1 MHVQFPLKHVTK
13 YPQNYKACNPFLTKN
28 HMAIISLFSNI
39 IYGWIDFFYLTEKK
53 VTVVFVV
60 SQQPCRQNT
69 AKTPPSSCQELRASN
84 DDRTDRDLQLDGGGI
99 SDQPVII
106 AVHPLAQVGGF
117 GG

>member
-1 MHVQFPLKHVTK
+1 MAGLISIWR
-13 YPQNYKACNPFLTKN
+13 KN
-28 HMAIISLFSNI
+28 AT
-39 IYGWIDFFYLTEKK
+39 D
-53 VTVVFVV
+53 VVFFA
-60 SQQPCRQNT
+60 SQLPRVCRENT
-69 AKTPPSSCQELRASN
+69 ENISCQELRASN

>member
-1 MHVQFPLKHVTK
+1 MSGLI
-13 YPQNYKACNPFLTKN
+13 FL
-28 HMAIISLFSNI
+28 
-39 IYGWIDFFYLTEKK
+39 FYEEKK
-53 VTVVFVV
+53 TLLFLLF
-60 SQQPCRQNT
+60 
-69 AKTPPSSCQELRASN
+69 PSYLAPALKELRASN